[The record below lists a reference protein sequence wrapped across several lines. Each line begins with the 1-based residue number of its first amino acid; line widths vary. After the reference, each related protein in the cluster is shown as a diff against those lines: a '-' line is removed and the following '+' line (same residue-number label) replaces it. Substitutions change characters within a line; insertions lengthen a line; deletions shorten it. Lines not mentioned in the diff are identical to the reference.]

1 MNSDLL
7 SAIQAVEEF
16 DAGNLAWGLI
26 DQSQSRLV
34 YEECIAS
41 HLKIDELEASLLFDE
56 LIDSGAIVEIPGS
69 KELYKSR
76 MAEGVSLFSQLRQIF
91 ANRSVAES
99 PSLVSDFRFVRRPR
113 FVPVRDQNV
122 EQLFISASGLSGDFE
137 AEAFTREFIKESSR
151 ISKLSKF
158 QVRAYQNLIADDGPQ
173 GIVITAGT
181 GSGKT
186 LAFYLPIFSKL
197 ASLIK
202 QSDQIGTK
210 VLAIYPRNELLKD
223 QLREAIIALKPFNQL
238 LERQGFRPITIGTFF
253 GGTPTNSKYGTKDT
267 FHCPSCNSVMS
278 FVPNS
283 DHVHCEQCDEGA
295 IKFLRVTRNEMKV
308 APPDVL
314 LVTSEMLSK
323 YLSSKDWQH
332 LFGIKAPTPVR
343 YVLMDE
349 IHTYAGTTGAQ
360 TGFLLRRW
368 RALLGYFPRY
378 VGLSATL
385 EEPERFFSSLTGLY
399 PSRISLVSP
408 SDVDL
413 EEFGG
418 EYLLC
423 LRGDPVSKT
432 ALLSTTIQ
440 AMMLSVRL
448 LDSPD
453 KNEGKGLWPPKLFAF
468 TDDLDSMNRL
478 FFSYLDAEGWV
489 WRDRSKAQHRK
500 NPSRGGYSESLAALR
515 DPASLSVENWSED
528 KFRAMTEAGQNWE
541 ALKQFGHQLSALD
554 IVADQNSSE
563 KKGVKS
569 EANVVIATSS
579 LEVGFNDPLVGAVFQ
594 HKAPRSYSSF
604 LQRKGRAGREI
615 VARPWMVVVLSEFG
629 RDREVFLR
637 YEQLAN
643 PSVGI
648 TQLPMKNIHVQKMQA
663 ASATIDWLG
672 LNTTVGDP
680 YSLLKNMSN
689 GSQLEE
695 LKKRLLSVL
704 NEESWRDKLVKF
716 LARSLG
722 VDDDSLEEIL
732 WTSPRALIPEFIPSL
747 VRDIETR
754 GGGLNPVPRANRV
767 SPAPEHITA
776 TLFASL
782 NVPDVVIEAPEG
794 GSQAESRTMSFF
806 QALRDFAPGRIS
818 KRFQKEWADIW
829 WVVPENFS
837 LQEKDISGPVSLMLG
852 PSATE
857 YCTAYQDETQVEI
870 DGQSI
875 LVVRPLNLKPRIAKP
890 SEHNITDRSNSIMNW
905 HVDFRPGEQS
915 IAIPLVA
922 KTSGV
927 GMCVDMF
934 GFMHTSG
941 NPVEIVRYS
950 TGARASFTTRQ
961 RDTLTLDFTF
971 KHEVSG
977 ADLAVGTTLFC
988 DAVKFDVSFADKAL
1002 ETLKT
1007 SSAFWKLRGA
1017 IFERVLL
1024 AKHSEFAGLSEFDV
1038 GWLKDCFLAYLLSQV
1053 SNRDCSISDV
1063 CAELSASIPQEL
1075 LDVPAQLFERDNRID
1090 DEQGELQLSLEA
1102 HLSNPSTVKSLV
1114 ETMAITF
1121 DPTHEAFLDAFW
1133 SLLRD
1138 TCAGALKSMVSSL
1151 VRDADEQSLQ
1161 VDLEYSK
1168 PNEFSVWV
1176 SETDPG
1182 GCGYIQQFLDT
1193 CVRDPR
1199 FIADIFKSVC
1209 AESDQEV
1216 VVRDLYAVLNQASE
1230 NPSFLDN
1237 YRSAESSVEQ
1247 KNALQNI
1254 FKVVTESGA
1263 NVSHTFRNVLNLK
1276 LLRQGSD
1283 QSTDE
1288 QLLNLIERWFKVN
1301 REHGFEWPLTQF
1313 AFAESERLQRSGSH
1327 VSKNR
1332 VQDMLY
1338 PMGWEVRKNVLDYY
1352 QVFSGKHST
1361 DRIILSEM
1369 LMGSDNLI
1377 QVERSDWESFDSALR
1392 ERGEVAVVIPFE
1404 AYCSITEVL
1413 SHASIRPID
1422 YQDLLFYPRLVRVS
1436 RTEEYYL
1443 LIFDLLEAQIS

>member
-16 DAGNLAWGLI
+16 DAGNLSWGLI
-26 DQSQSRLV
+26 DQSQCRLV

-56 LIDSGAIVEIPGS
+56 LLDSGAIVVIPGS

-137 AEAFTREFIKESSR
+137 AEVFTREFIKESSR

-210 VLAIYPRNELLKD
+210 ILAIYPRNELLKD

-238 LERQGFRPITIGTFF
+238 LEHQGFRPITIGTFF
-253 GGTPTNSKYGTKDT
+253 GGTPTNSNYGTKDT

-295 IKFLRVTRNEMKV
+295 IKFLKVTRNEMKI

-448 LDSPD
+448 LDAPE

-468 TDDLDSMNRL
+468 TDDLDAMNRL

-489 WRDRSKAQHRK
+489 WRDRAKAQYRK
-500 NPSRGGYSESLAALR
+500 NPSRGGYSDSLAALR
-515 DPASLSVENWSED
+515 DPASLSGENWSED

-672 LNTTVGDP
+672 LNTTVADP
-680 YSLLKNMSN
+680 YSLLQNMSN

-695 LKKRLLSVL
+695 IKNKLLSVL
-704 NEESWRDKLVKF
+704 HEESWRDKLVSF

-722 VDDDSLEEIL
+722 VDDDSMEEIL
-732 WTSPRALIPEFIPSL
+732 WTSPRALITEFIPSL

-754 GGGLNPVPRANRV
+754 GGGLNTVPRVKRV
-767 SPAPEHITA
+767 SPAPEHITS

-794 GSQAESRTMSFF
+794 GSQSESKTMSFF

-818 KRFQKEWADIW
+818 KRFQREWADIW

-837 LQEKDISGPVSLMLG
+837 LQEKDISGSVPLVIG
-852 PSATE
+852 PSSAD
-857 YCTAYQDETQVEI
+857 YCTAYQNETQVEI
-870 DGQSI
+870 DGHST
-875 LVVRPLNLKPRIAKP
+875 LVVRPLNLRPKIAKP
-890 SEHNITDRSNSIMNW
+890 SEHNITDRSNSFMKW
-905 HVDFRPGEQS
+905 CVDFRPGEQS

-961 RDTLTLDFTF
+961 RETVNLDFIF

-977 ADLAVGTTLFC
+977 AGLAVGTTLFC
-988 DAVKFDVSFADKAL
+988 DAVKFDVSFTDKAL
-1002 ETLKT
+1002 EIAQ
-1007 SSAFWKLRGA
+1007 SSPDFWKLRGS
-1017 IFERVLL
+1017 IFERVLF
-1024 AKHSEFAGLSEFDV
+1024 AKQSEFAGLSEFDI
-1038 GWLKDCFLAYLLSQV
+1038 GWLKDCFLAYLLSQI
-1053 SNRDCSISDV
+1053 SNRGCGITEV
-1063 CAELSASIPQEL
+1063 CTELSASIPQEL
-1075 LDVPAQLFERDNRID
+1075 LDIPTQLFERDNRID

-1102 HLSNPSTVKSLV
+1102 YLSNPSIVKSLV
-1114 ETMAITF
+1114 ETMATTF
-1121 DPTHEAFLDAFW
+1121 DPTQEAFQDAFW

-1168 PNEFSVWV
+1168 LNEFSVWV

-1216 VVRDLYAVLNQASE
+1216 VVRDLYAVLIQASE
-1230 NPSFLDN
+1230 DASFLEN

-1247 KNALQNI
+1247 KNALHNI
-1254 FKVVTESGA
+1254 FKAVTESGA

-1288 QLLNLIERWFKVN
+1288 QLRNLIERWFKVN

-1313 AFAESERLQRSGSH
+1313 ALAESLRLQKLGAH

-1352 QVFSGKHST
+1352 QAFSGKHST

-1377 QVERSDWESFDSALR
+1377 RVERSDWESFDSALR
-1392 ERGEVAVVIPFE
+1392 ERGEVAVAIPFE
-1404 AYCSITEVL
+1404 AYCSVTEVL

-1436 RTEEYYL
+1436 RTEEHYL